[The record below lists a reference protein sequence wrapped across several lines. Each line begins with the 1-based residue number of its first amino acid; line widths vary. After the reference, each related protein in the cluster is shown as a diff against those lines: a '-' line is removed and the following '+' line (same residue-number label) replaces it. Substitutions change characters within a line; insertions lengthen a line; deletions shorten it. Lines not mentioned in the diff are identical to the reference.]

1 MTGPPASSGLGR
13 AGRRA
18 RTRVR
23 VRARRRGSADVDAEV
38 LGDAAQAGGV
48 ALPDGAEL
56 PVGVA
61 AVELAEDHRG
71 LHGGVLGE
79 IEAGDL
85 AAGDLVDDADE
96 GVADAA
102 EVLSAVVRVRDGH
115 REHGL

>member
-1 MTGPPASSGLGR
+1 MTGPPASSGLGK
-13 AGRRA
+13 AGCRA

-23 VRARRRGSADVDAEV
+23 VRARRGSADVDAEV

-48 ALPDGAEL
+48 ALADGAEL

-79 IEAGDL
+79 VEAGDL
-85 AAGDLVDDADE
+85 PLGDLVDDADE